1 MRFIYITCTSREEA
15 LSIGRYIVSK
25 KLVACVNII
34 DGMTSC
40 YWWEGKVEEAKE
52 VILIAKTSE
61 EKVQSLIDEV
71 KQQHSYEVPCVISIP
86 ILEGNPDYLTWIS
99 ESVS

>member
-1 MRFIYITCTSREEA
+1 M
-15 LSIGRYIVSK
+15 SIGRTLVSE

-40 YWWEGKVEEAKE
+40 YWWEGNIEEANE
-52 VILIAKTSE
+52 AILFAKTSE
-61 EKVQSLIDEV
+61 KQVEKVIFKV
-71 KQQHSYEVPCVISIP
+71 KEIHSYEVPCIVSMP
-86 ILEGNPDYLTWIS
+86 IEQGNPDYLAWIS

>member
-1 MRFIYITCTSREEA
+1 MRFIYITFPNKTEA
-15 LSIGRYIVSK
+15 LTLGRILVER

-40 YWWEGKVEEAKE
+40 YWWEGKVEEATE
-52 VILIAKTSE
+52 AILIAKTTAA
-61 EKVQSLIDEV
+61 KVDELIAEV
-71 KQQHSYEVPCVISIP
+71 KRQHSYDVPCVISLP
-86 ILEGNPDYLTWIS
+86 IEQGNPDYLTWIS